1 MIRIFAKVCEMEHW
15 PCVQYTGMH
24 SIDRRDRILTDFA
37 TDPNLR
43 ILIASLRT
51 GGTGLNLTCASRVL
65 MVDLWW
71 NSSVEQ
77 QAFARTYRRGQDK
90 ETRMTRLIAADTV
103 DDEMVLMQQK
113 KDKEINGVMVNEKLK
128 GKLTFTE
135 LMGLFGK
142 VGEDEQGRSFIL
154 VEEDKNKKSRVERF
168 GEEDEEG
175 GYLGSRRGGRGGGG
189 RRG

>member
-1 MIRIFAKVCEMEHW
+1 MIRIFAKVCEMEKW
-15 PCVQYTGMH
+15 PCLQYTGAQ
-24 SIDRRDRILTDFA
+24 SIDRRDRTLTEFA
-37 TDPNLR
+37 TDPNHR
-43 ILIASLRT
+43 ILLASLRS

-65 MVDLWW
+65 LVDLWW

-90 ETRMTRLIAADTV
+90 ETAMTRLIAANTV
-103 DDEMVLMQQK
+103 DEQMVQMQQRK
-113 KDKEINGVMVNEKLK
+113 ETEINGVMVSERLK
-128 GKLTFTE
+128 KKLTLTE

-154 VEEDKNKKSRVERF
+154 VEEQKRRVERF
-168 GEEDEEG
+168 GEEDDDG
-175 GYLGSRRGGRGGGG
+175 GHGAARRGRTG